1 MPGKVLINTCWGLQI
16 PVQIVSWAL
25 EWTSLWGRNCLIE
38 LFILQC
44 CLRFISY
51 FMHAFSMY
59 FACFIL
65 HDLKLCLSSPSLFY
79 LIFFE
84 FDCHTFLSFQSC
96 HCPAQNLA
104 PLLPPAVMTLGG
116 FSPSPGSPPAKTW
129 RLGWNLRM
137 TYLAPKLPGVVPLRY
152 CERSPCFLAQKSTGQ
167 EALFPRFHVI
177 AYMKC
182 VRLGD
187 LCQILN
193 VIEEDALLFS
203 CPMCNLT
210 FCNSGGRGW
219 SPAPPNCNAGVCGY
233 SPLSFHFLWLLLSFP
248 SRLSGLFPEACQV
261 CTVHFVQLL
270 VVLFFSFQINFL
282 SLRLWPNWIKHTVI
296 DPIASYF
303 WNESLWKLFNHLWH
317 IYHEK
322 THGSQLQLQRN
333 SARLL
338 AAQFRCFLPCSQKL
352 CLPASIA
359 KMLERVDWVDRKK
372 PTSPRTFDRF
382 VYETLS

>member
-1 MPGKVLINTCWGLQI
+1 MKPQDDVLG
-16 PVQIVSWAL
+16 
-25 EWTSLWGRNCLIE
+25 
-38 LFILQC
+38 
-44 CLRFISY
+44 
-51 FMHAFSMY
+51 
-59 FACFIL
+59 
-65 HDLKLCLSSPSLFY
+65 
-79 LIFFE
+79 
-84 FDCHTFLSFQSC
+84 
-96 HCPAQNLA
+96 
-104 PLLPPAVMTLGG
+104 
-116 FSPSPGSPPAKTW
+116 AKAAW
-129 RLGWNLRM
+129 
-137 TYLAPKLPGVVPLRY
+137 VVPLRY

-177 AYMKC
+177 AYMKW

-219 SPAPPNCNAGVCGY
+219 SRPPPNCSAGVWIGY
-233 SPLSFHFLWLLLSFP
+233 SPLTFHFLWLLLSFP

-270 VVLFFSFQINFL
+270 VVLFLSFQINFL

-352 CLPASIA
+352 CLPAGIA
-359 KMLERVDWVDRKK
+359 KMRERVDWVDRKK
-372 PTSPRTFDRF
+372 K
-382 VYETLS
+382 TLSYEPLTDLCMKPFLKSNDP